1 MSTLRGPQGP
11 GGGQGTLRTSD
22 GSASPSPLRESL
34 THSERD
40 STATWQSVSMR
51 RRLVLLAATLGL
63 AAVIVVGLTQAGG
76 SGSGG
81 DEHFSMSLAEQQ
93 RELAGAPAPLAALH
107 AQGSRLLD
115 GSLRD
120 RLKQLRG
127 YPVVI
132 NKWGSWCPPCRLE
145 FPIFQEVAVK
155 RGKEVAF
162 LGLDGKDYEGAART
176 FLREHPVSYP
186 NYKDP
191 DEKTSRALG
200 AGGLYPMTIFVD
212 RRGEVALVHQG
223 PFDDT
228 ASLEQAIK
236 ANLGV

>member
-1 MSTLRGPQGP
+1 
-11 GGGQGTLRTSD
+11 
-22 GSASPSPLRESL
+22 
-34 THSERD
+34 
-40 STATWQSVSMR
+40 MR
-51 RRLVLLAATLGL
+51 RRAVLLVAALGV

-76 SGSGG
+76 ESSSSGG
-81 DEHFSMSLAEQQ
+81 DGFSMSLAEQQ
-93 RELAGAPAPLAALH
+93 RALAGAPAPLAALH

-120 RLKQLRG
+120 RLKELRG

-145 FPIFQEVAVK
+145 FPVFQEVAVK
-155 RGKEVAF
+155 RGKQIAF
-162 LGLDGKDYEGAART
+162 LGLDGKDYDGEARA

-186 NYKDP
+186 NYRDR
-191 DEKTSRALG
+191 DEKISRALG

-212 RRGEVALVHQG
+212 RKGKVALVHQG
-223 PFDDT
+223 PFDSAT
-228 ASLEQAIK
+228 SLEQAIK